1 MSRVLIINRQRRYRL
16 SINRLRQFGEI
27 LSSYYQKDLGTFSV
41 LLTTD
46 KTLRRY
52 NLLYR
57 CLDEPTDI
65 LSFTAQFN
73 EVPNL
78 DCNYLG
84 DMMISVEF
92 ANKQALAQNHSL
104 EKEIKILMIH
114 GWLHLKGWDHEVDQG
129 QMCRREMKLQRE
141 LL

>member
-1 MSRVLIINRQRRYRL
+1 MSRVLIINRQRRYCL
-16 SINRLRQFGEI
+16 PNNRLRQFGDI
-27 LSSYYQKDLGTFSV
+27 LSRYYQKDLGSFSV

-57 CLDEPTDI
+57 HLDEPTDI
-65 LSFTAQFN
+65 LSFSSQFN
-73 EVPNL
+73 EAPNL
-78 DCNYLG
+78 DRNYLG

-92 ANKQALAQNHSL
+92 ANRQALAQNHSL

-129 QMCRREMKLQRE
+129 QMRRREMKLQRE

>member
-1 MSRVLIINRQRRYRL
+1 MSRILIINRQRRYCL
-16 SINRLRQFGEI
+16 PNNRLRQFGDI
-27 LSSYYQKDLGTFSV
+27 LSRYYQKDLGSFSV

-57 CLDEPTDI
+57 HLDEPTDI
-65 LSFTAQFN
+65 LSFSSQFN
-73 EVPNL
+73 EAPNL
-78 DCNYLG
+78 DRNYLG

-92 ANKQALAQNHSL
+92 ANRQALAQNHSL

-129 QMCRREMKLQRE
+129 QMRRREMKLQRE

>member
-1 MSRVLIINRQRRYRL
+1 MSRVLIINRQRRYCL
-16 SINRLRQFGEI
+16 PNNRLRQFGDI
-27 LSSYYQKDLGTFSV
+27 LSRYYQKDLGTFSV

-57 CLDEPTDI
+57 HLDEPTDI
-65 LSFTAQFN
+65 LSFSSQFN
-73 EVPNL
+73 EAPNL
-78 DCNYLG
+78 DRNYLG

-92 ANKQALAQNHSL
+92 ANRQALAQNHSL

-129 QMCRREMKLQRE
+129 QMRRREMKLQRE

>member
-1 MSRVLIINRQRRYRL
+1 VSRVLIINRQRRYCL
-16 SINRLRQFGEI
+16 PINRLRQFSDI
-27 LSSYYQKDLGTFSV
+27 LSRYYQKDLGTFSV

-57 CLDEPTDI
+57 HLDEPTDI
-65 LSFTAQFN
+65 LSFSSQFN
-73 EVPNL
+73 ETPNL
-78 DCNYLG
+78 DRNYLG

-92 ANKQALAQNHSL
+92 ANRQALAQNHSL

-129 QMCRREMKLQRE
+129 QMRRREMKLQRE

>member
-1 MSRVLIINRQRRYRL
+1 MSRILIINRQRRYCL
-16 SINRLRQFGEI
+16 PNNRLRQFGDI
-27 LSSYYQKDLGTFSV
+27 LSRYYQKDLGTFSV

-57 CLDEPTDI
+57 HLDEPTDI
-65 LSFTAQFN
+65 LSFSSQFN
-73 EVPNL
+73 EAPNL
-78 DCNYLG
+78 DRNYLG

-92 ANKQALAQNHSL
+92 ANRQALAQNHSL

-129 QMCRREMKLQRE
+129 QMRRREMKLQRE

>member
-1 MSRVLIINRQRRYRL
+1 MSRILIINRQRRYRL
-16 SINRLRQFGEI
+16 PINRLRHFGEI

-41 LLTTD
+41 LLTTN
-46 KTLRRY
+46 KTLQRY

-65 LSFTAQFN
+65 LSFSTQFN
-73 EVPNL
+73 EAPNL

-92 ANKQALAQNHSL
+92 ANRQALAQNHSL

-129 QMCRREMKLQRE
+129 QMRRREMKLQRE

>member
-1 MSRVLIINRQRRYRL
+1 MSRVLIINRQRRYCL
-16 SINRLRQFGEI
+16 PINRLRQFSDI
-27 LSSYYQKDLGTFSV
+27 LSRYYQKDLGTFSV

-57 CLDEPTDI
+57 HLDEPTDI
-65 LSFTAQFN
+65 LSFSSQFN
-73 EVPNL
+73 EAPNL
-78 DCNYLG
+78 DRNYLG

-92 ANKQALAQNHSL
+92 ANRQALAQNHSL

-129 QMCRREMKLQRE
+129 QMHRREMKLQRE

>member
-1 MSRVLIINRQRRYRL
+1 MSRVLIINRQRRYCL
-16 SINRLRQFGEI
+16 PINRLRQFSDI
-27 LSSYYQKDLGTFSV
+27 LSRYYQKDLGTFSV

-57 CLDEPTDI
+57 HLDEPTDI
-65 LSFTAQFN
+65 LSFSSQFN
-73 EVPNL
+73 ETPNL
-78 DCNYLG
+78 DRNYLG

-92 ANKQALAQNHSL
+92 ANRQALAQNHSL

-129 QMCRREMKLQRE
+129 QMRRREMKLQRE